1 MTALLPRPGAGCAD
15 LLPGITSALSFSAA
29 DILGKVVFNDGMDVL
44 SFITARGVLTVL
56 FFWFWLRR
64 APPARPH
71 NRRERIVSIVIGVMF
86 AANVFGLLLA
96 IQLLPLSIA
105 ILTYFIYPLLTGL
118 AGAATGIDR
127 VGWRGLLAA
136 VAAFIGLAMMLG
148 TRLGDV
154 ALLGVAGALAAAVLR
169 VVSLLITRASLRNTD
184 SRLNTWYSLVPSAMV
199 FVLAS
204 VLTQTWNPP
213 LSALGW
219 AAFAGMSVTSTLSVL
234 TFFVSIT
241 RIGAVPHRA
250 DHVSGAAGLDARQRR
265 AAGRGAYAGAGD
277 RRRDHAGGAV
287 RVSVATIRKSSPQRH
302 EGTKVFVSSCP
313 CGEPYRNS
321 NPRLRS
327 ASRIRSRPRSAAA
340 SFTRLKHCCVQ
351 SIAFMPCS
359 RWNSRI
365 VAL

>member
-1 MTALLPRPGAGCAD
+1 VTSALAATRRRPGD

-56 FFWFWLRR
+56 FFWYWLRL

-71 NRRERIVSIVIGVMF
+71 NRRERFVSLVVGVMF

-127 VGWRGLLAA
+127 WRGLLAA
-136 VAAFIGLAMMLG
+136 AAAFIGLAMMLG
-148 TRLGDV
+148 TRLNDV
-154 ALLGVAGALAAAVLR
+154 ALLGVVGALSAAVLR

-184 SRLNTWYSLVPSAMV
+184 SRLNTWYSLVPSTMV

-234 TFFVSIT
+234 MFFVSIT
-241 RIGAVPHRA
+241 RIGAFSTALIMFLEPL
-250 DHVSGAAGLDARQRR
+250 VSTLGSVALLGEVLTPVQATGGGLAGLEENVRIL
-265 AAGRGAYAGAGD
+265 RGASEHRLVWAQRAFAVSANSLAVDNGAE
-277 RRRDHAGGAV
+277 V
-287 RVSVATIRKSSPQRH
+287 IIREQR
-302 EGTKVFVSSCP
+302 EVV
-313 CGEPYRNS
+313 
-321 NPRLRS
+321 
-327 ASRIRSRPRSAAA
+327 
-340 SFTRLKHCCVQ
+340 
-351 SIAFMPCS
+351 
-359 RWNSRI
+359 
-365 VAL
+365 

>member
-1 MTALLPRPGAGCAD
+1 MRGHPLRCATRCSRTRQASPR
-15 LLPGITSALSFSAA
+15 LLPGITAALSFSAA

-56 FFWFWLRR
+56 FFWFWLRP

-71 NRRERIVSIVIGVMF
+71 TRRERIVSIVVGVMF

-136 VAAFIGLAMMLG
+136 AAAFIGLAMMLG
-148 TRLGDV
+148 TRLNDV
-154 ALLGVAGALAAAVLR
+154 ALLGVAGALSAAVLR
-169 VVSLLITRASLRNTD
+169 VVSLLITRASLRDTD
-184 SRLNTWYSLVPSAMV
+184 SRLNTWYSLVPSTML

-219 AAFAGMSVTSTLSVL
+219 AAFAGMSATSTLSVL
-234 TFFVSIT
+234 MFFVSIT
-241 RIGAVPHRA
+241 RIGAFRTALIMFLEPL
-250 DHVSGAAGLDARQRR
+250 VSTLGSVALLGEVLAPMQAT
-265 AAGRGAYAGAGD
+265 
-277 RRRDHAGGAV
+277 GGA
-287 RVSVATIRKSSPQRH
+287 IM
-302 EGTKVFVSSCP
+302 
-313 CGEPYRNS
+313 
-321 NPRLRS
+321 L
-327 ASRIRSRPRSAAA
+327 
-340 SFTRLKHCCVQ
+340 
-351 SIAFMPCS
+351 
-359 RWNSRI
+359 
-365 VAL
+365 VALCAFQLRR